1 MKRTNAQ
8 LEELIQSHMNT
19 LGCTR
24 EEAIDLIECDD
35 EIDRG
40 NTELF
45 ALTPE
50 QKKTIRALTKADRD
64 PEKVTTRKPRE
75 RKVDSAKHTVY
86 GWIFHLMRGMQS
98 NDLISDLAVK
108 EDAELS
114 FMHEGAEFTIKI
126 VKHRPKK

>member
-1 MKRTNAQ
+1 MKRTSAQ
-8 LEELIQSHMNT
+8 LEALIQSHMNT

-35 EIDRG
+35 EIDHG

-50 QKKTIRALTKADRD
+50 QKKMVKTLTKADRD
-64 PEKVTTRKPRE
+64 PDKVTTRKPRE
-75 RKVDSAKHTVY
+75 RKVDPAKHTVY
-86 GWIFHLMRGMQS
+86 AWIFHLMRGMLNTGS
-98 NDLISDLAVK
+98 ISDLTVK
-108 EDAELS
+108 EDAEVS